1 VRKFY
6 IVGGIHGISRTLKI
20 NDASI
25 DTLSA
30 ALLERMYYCKVGD
43 EFVSPPIVDANTV
56 HGRLKEFRNV
66 LLRNVG
72 KIEARLTPTEFVSL
86 FRGRKAALYLS
97 HIDSFMSIGV
107 QRKHS
112 ISAAFVKCE
121 KVNPTKSPRCIQPRH
136 PIYNI
141 GLGTF
146 LKHIEHRIYKAI
158 GRTFNDR
165 HVVIKGYDVVEIG
178 NILADKWSSF
188 LDPVAIGLDA
198 MKFDMHVS
206 AEMLGWEHS
215 IYTALYKGNK
225 ELVRLLQYQINNV
238 GVGRCDDGS
247 LRYSV
252 RGRRFSGD
260 MNTALGNCIIMCGL
274 VYAYSN
280 YVGVPIKLVNNGD
293 DCVAFM
299 ERKHQKLFSSQIP
312 TWFLDMGFRMT
323 VEPPVYILEQVEFC
337 QMRPIATATG
347 YTMVRNFNTAREK
360 DSICLNPISGP
371 TSMQKWLFAIG
382 ECGLALCAGIPVMQ
396 SLYQCYMRNG
406 LPSNVNNSVQMQ
418 SGMAML
424 RRKLE
429 SVAKPITDATRVS
442 FMQAWNVTPDEQIA
456 LERYYDGLILEYRDD
471 TTAHLA
477 DIHSSPL

>member
-1 VRKFY
+1 
-6 IVGGIHGISRTLKI
+6 
-20 NDASI
+20 
-25 DTLSA
+25 
-30 ALLERMYYCKVGD
+30 
-43 EFVSPPIVDANTV
+43 
-56 HGRLKEFRNV
+56 
-66 LLRNVG
+66 
-72 KIEARLTPTEFVSL
+72 
-86 FRGRKAALYLS
+86 
-97 HIDSFMSIGV
+97 
-107 QRKHS
+107 
-112 ISAAFVKCE
+112 
-121 KVNPTKSPRCIQPRH
+121 
-136 PIYNI
+136 
-141 GLGTF
+141 
-146 LKHIEHRIYKAI
+146 
-158 GRTFNDR
+158 
-165 HVVIKGYDVVEIG
+165 
-178 NILADKWSSF
+178 
-188 LDPVAIGLDA
+188 
-198 MKFDMHVS
+198 
-206 AEMLGWEHS
+206 
-215 IYTALYKGNK
+215 
-225 ELVRLLQYQINNV
+225 
-238 GVGRCDDGS
+238 
-247 LRYSV
+247 
-252 RGRRFSGD
+252 

-429 SVAKPITDATRVS
+429 SVAKPITDASRVS